1 MTPVQ
6 RRIYLLNKKV
16 NQGVQ
21 KDKEK
26 RVGWKK
32 VLWLNDQY
40 AKSM

>member
-1 MTPVQ
+1 MTPV

-21 KDKEK
+21 KEKDKEK

-32 VLWLNDQY
+32 LL
-40 AKSM
+40 